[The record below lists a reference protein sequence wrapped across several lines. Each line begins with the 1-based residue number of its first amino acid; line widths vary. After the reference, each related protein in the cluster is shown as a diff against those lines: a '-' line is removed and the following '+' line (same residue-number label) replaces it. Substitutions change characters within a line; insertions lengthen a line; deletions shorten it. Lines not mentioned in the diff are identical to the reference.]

1 MKILSKICTV
11 ALCMTVLAATGCTRG
26 SSTQNKNA
34 VGDEQKGKAGSQ
46 YVAGII
52 DEVRDEEYLIKL
64 SHSSVYLI
72 SPKCGTDYKKGDS
85 VQVSYAGEIHHYDKD
100 MKEVKEENGRFFLT
114 GGKMYIRADDYV
126 ELSLWEN
133 DCSFYGTLEAIYDIR
148 DENGWFGEGIDTYLI
163 FVPLEKEDEGKANKM
178 LGDGAGF
185 SGYST
190 KINDG
195 KGFSRDMSMH
205 DMVAKITYDP
215 ETMMV
220 TKVEFDDGKP
230 SETK

>member
-1 MKILSKICTV
+1 MKIFSKVCMV
-11 ALCMTVLAATGCTRG
+11 ALCMTLLAATGCTRG
-26 SSTQNKNA
+26 SSTQKKSVAGDGQEDNK
-34 VGDEQKGKAGSQ
+34 
-46 YVAGII
+46 YVFGII

-85 VQVSYAGEIHHYDKD
+85 IKVSYAGEICHYDKD
-100 MKEVKEENGRFFLT
+100 MKEVEEEDGRFFLT
-114 GGKMYIRADDYV
+114 GGKMYIRAANYV
-126 ELSLWEN
+126 KLSLWEN
-133 DCSFYGTLEAIYDIR
+133 DYSFYGTLEAIYDIR
-148 DENGWFGEGIDTYLI
+148 DENGWFGDGIDTYLI

-205 DMVAKITYDP
+205 DTIAKITYDP
-215 ETMMV
+215 ETMLV
-220 TKVEFDDGKP
+220 TKVEF
-230 SETK
+230 EENE